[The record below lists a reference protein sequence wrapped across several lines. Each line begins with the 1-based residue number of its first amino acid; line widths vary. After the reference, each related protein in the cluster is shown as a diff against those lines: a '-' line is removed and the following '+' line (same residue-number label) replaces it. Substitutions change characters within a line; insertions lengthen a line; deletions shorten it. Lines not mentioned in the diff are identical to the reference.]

1 MRCNECRHNKGYCTK
16 PVYYTLDK
24 KHEAMVYSSWKSNN
38 MEGKC
43 LFWKLGKHRRTH
55 EETQQGSSY
64 Q

>member
-43 LFWKLGKHRRTH
+43 LFWVLGKVRKTH
-55 EETQQGSSY
+55 L
-64 Q
+64 